1 MPWDLTGNS
10 GTNAATDFLGT
21 RDNQPLVIRTNGAE
35 ALRITGTGAV
45 DVAGDLRSI
54 GGFLRASNP
63 NNQAA
68 GVHLSW
74 LNDVARIRVG
84 GDGVGATRGLD
95 IQTTADRSLMRILH
109 NATVGI
115 GTTNPIAGLHVSGTG
130 RNGTIRIER
139 EGKSLSLNPNWQGEN
154 RFARITTVLGSNMGL
169 QLDTNEIPKLTIT
182 VGGNVGIG
190 TTNPQEKLH
199 VDGNVLVTGDI
210 TLSGADCAE
219 NFDVSEAEAAEPGTV
234 MVIDQ
239 EGTLKPSEQP
249 YDKRVAGVVSGAGGL
264 KPGIVLD
271 KQESNEGRLP
281 VALVGKVVCNVDAR
295 HSPIEVGDLL
305 TTSSTPGHAMKAD
318 DPLRAFGAVIGKA
331 LQSLKGGQGIIP
343 VLIALQ

>member
-1 MPWDLTGNS
+1 MPWELTGNS
-10 GTNAATDFLGT
+10 GTNPTNNFLGT
-21 RDNQPLVIRTNGAE
+21 TDQQPLVISA
-35 ALRITGTGAV
+35 
-45 DVAGDLRSI
+45 
-54 GGFLRASNP
+54 
-63 NNQAA
+63 NNTE
-68 GVHLSW
+68 
-74 LNDVARIRVG
+74 RVRVMP
-84 GDGVGATRGLD
+84 DG
-95 IQTTADRSLMRILH
+95 QM
-109 NATVGI
+109 GI
-115 GTTNPIAGLHVSGTG
+115 GTTNPISRLQIGSMTAIDEGVVTVGSTVGAWANIGSNSYFDGAWKRIDSTKAAVNLHM
-130 RNGTIRIER
+130 
-139 EGKSLSLNPNWQGEN
+139 NPTETRGQEL
-154 RFARITTVLGSNMGL
+154 RFAKWDADAIGQRNIVVFGTKTSFIA
-169 QLDTNEIPKLTIT
+169 E
-182 VGGNVGIG
+182 GNVGIG
-190 TTNPQEKLH
+190 TTQPAAKLA
-199 VDGNVLVTGDI
+199 VNGDVEVTGDI
-210 TLSGADCAE
+210 RLLGADCAE

-239 EGTLKPSEQP
+239 EGTLNPSEQP

-331 LQSLKGGQGIIP
+331 LHSLKGGQGIIP

>member
-1 MPWDLTGNS
+1 MAWELTGNS
-10 GTNAATDFLGT
+10 GTNPATDFLGT

-35 ALRITGTGAV
+35 HLRIAENGRVGLRNPNPAV
-45 DVAGDLRSI
+45 TLHVAGEIRTS
-54 GGFLRASNP
+54 GGAGGVLRAINP
-63 NNQAA
+63 NNQSANF
-68 GVHLSW
+68 HLSW
-74 LNDVARIRVG
+74 HNDVARIRVG
-84 GDGVGATRGLD
+84 GSGVGATGGLD
-95 IQTTADRSLMRILH
+95 IQTTSDRSLMRLNH
-109 NATVGI
+109 N
-115 GTTNPIAGLHVSGTG
+115 
-130 RNGTIRIER
+130 
-139 EGKSLSLNPNWQGEN
+139 
-154 RFARITTVLGSNMGL
+154 
-169 QLDTNEIPKLTIT
+169 
-182 VGGNVGIG
+182 GNIDV
-190 TTNPQEKLH
+190 P
-199 VDGNVLVTGDI
+199 GDI
-210 TLSGADCAE
+210 RLLGADCAE

-331 LQSLKGGQGIIP
+331 LHSLKGGQGIIP

>member
-10 GTNAATDFLGT
+10 GTNPETDFLGT

-35 ALRITGTGAV
+35 ALRIDGSGSV
-45 DVAGDLRSI
+45 VI
-54 GGFLRASNP
+54 GGSTGIDSSVSVLEFGQGESTPLLLRRDEAPEPATGGSQNVLFILDP
-63 NNQAA
+63 TNRVFNLDVSGTNNSQ
-68 GVHLSW
+68 
-74 LNDVARIRVG
+74 ARIHL
-84 GDGVGATRGLD
+84 GDPERADNPV
-95 IQTTADRSLMRILH
+95 TTHGS
-109 NATVGI
+109 VGI
-115 GTTNPIAGLHVSGTG
+115 GTTQPAAKLAV
-130 RNGTIRIER
+130 NGDVE
-139 EGKSLSLNPNWQGEN
+139 
-154 RFARITTVLGSNMGL
+154 
-169 QLDTNEIPKLTIT
+169 
-182 VGGNVGIG
+182 
-190 TTNPQEKLH
+190 
-199 VDGNVLVTGDI
+199 VTGDI
-210 TLSGADCAE
+210 RLLGADCAE

-331 LQSLKGGQGIIP
+331 LHSLKGGQGIIP

>member
-10 GTNAATDFLGT
+10 GTNPATDFLGT

-35 ALRITGTGAV
+35 ALRI
-45 DVAGDLRSI
+45 
-54 GGFLRASNP
+54 
-63 NNQAA
+63 
-68 GVHLSW
+68 H
-74 LNDVARIRVG
+74 RIPG
-84 GDGVGATRGLD
+84 SG
-95 IQTTADRSLMRILH
+95 S
-109 NATVGI
+109 VGI

-130 RNGTIRIER
+130 REGTIRIER
-139 EGKSLSLNPNWQGEN
+139 EGKSLQLNPNWQGEN

-169 QLDTNEIPKLTIT
+169 QLDTNEVPKLTIT

-190 TTNPQEKLH
+190 TTNPREKLEVAGNINVTNAAGVTVFRFDAGRALLDLGPSLGGAGAEADLRIWGADGQPKIH
-199 VDGNVLVTGDI
+199 LDGNEGDI
-210 TLSGADCAE
+210 KLLAADCAE
-219 NFDVSEAEAAEPGTV
+219 DFDVSEVEAAEPGTV
-234 MVIDQ
+234 MIIDQ

-295 HSPIEVGDLL
+295 HSSIEVGDLL

-331 LQSLKGGQGIIP
+331 LHSLKGGQGIIP

>member
-10 GTNAATDFLGT
+10 GTNPDTNFLGT
-21 RDNQPLVIRTNGAE
+21 QDSQPLVIGTNNSE
-35 ALRITGTGAV
+35 KV
-45 DVAGDLRSI
+45 
-54 GGFLRASNP
+54 
-63 NNQAA
+63 
-68 GVHLSW
+68 
-74 LNDVARIRVG
+74 RVIP
-84 GDGVGATRGLD
+84 DG
-95 IQTTADRSLMRILH
+95 QM
-109 NATVGI
+109 GI
-115 GTTNPIAGLHVSGTG
+115 GTTNPTSLLHIKTAKAESRARLVIENRLGHQWFANTWTNIDQFSIG
-130 RNGTIRIER
+130 RV
-139 EGKSLSLNPNWQGEN
+139 GKSDDLVINAN
-154 RFARITTVLGSNMGL
+154 
-169 QLDTNEIPKLTIT
+169 
-182 VGGNVGIG
+182 GNVGIG
-190 TTNPQEKLH
+190 TTEPQEQLH

-219 NFDVSEAEAAEPGTV
+219 NFDVEEAQSLEPGMV

-305 TTSSTPGHAMKAD
+305 TTSSTPGHAMKAA
-318 DPLRAFGAVIGKA
+318 DPFKAFGAVLGKA
-331 LQSLKGGQGIIP
+331 LRPLKGGQGLIP
-343 VLIALQ
+343 VLVALQ